1 MITTRKRTV
10 TRALAMIAAVALG
23 LTLSACTSSS
33 GDDNGSNDSNSQN
46 SADAGSGN
54 GSSGTQSG
62 TLLSKI
68 LDRGT
73 LNVGIMPDSPPFGQQ
88 QPDGSFKGYDADL
101 ANDLAKTMGVKVK
114 FFALTGATRKP
125 SLDSGRTDVDISAFS
140 VTGPRALG
148 VDFTTPYSMIQ
159 SAVLYKKS
167 EKKITSF
174 DQFKGLSIGVGR
186 GLTND
191 TYMTAKC
198 KEVGC
203 KVVRFDGASDAV
215 NALKAGQVDLVMDSS
230 FYMNSVAKK
239 DSSLGVF
246 VPTNPPANAAFIAMG
261 IAQGHPQWLQFLN
274 TYIETFTL
282 SGQNDKLTQKWFGN
296 GVPAAVPYTVP
307 SS

>member
-1 MITTRKRTV
+1 MSIRKRRSTTRTLAVVATV
-10 TRALAMIAAVALG
+10 VLG

-33 GDDNGSNDSNSQN
+33 GSASGSGSSGG
-46 SADAGSGN
+46 SGAGSGGK
-54 GSSGTQSG
+54 GSNSSSG
-62 TLLSKI
+62 TLLNKI
-68 LDRGT
+68 QDRGVI
-73 LNVGIMPDSPPFGQQ
+73 NVGIMPDSPPFGQQ

-101 ANDLAKTMGVKVK
+101 ANELATVMGVKVK
-114 FFALTGATRKP
+114 FFPLTGETRKP

-140 VTGPRALG
+140 VTAERALG

-159 SAVLYKKS
+159 SAVLYKKAD
-167 EKKITSF
+167 KKITSF

-215 NALKAGQVDLVMDSS
+215 NALKAGQVNLVMDSS
-230 FYMNSVAKK
+230 FYMNSVAKS
-239 DSSLGVF
+239 DSSLAVF
-246 VPTNPPANAAFIAMG
+246 VPTSPPANAAFIAMG
-261 IAQGHPQWLQFLN
+261 IAQGHQQFLTFLN
-274 TYIETFTL
+274 TFIETFTL
-282 SGQNDKLTQKWFGN
+282 SGDNEKLTQKWFGN
-296 GVPAAVPYTVP
+296 GVPSAVPYVIP